1 MNCGYCVCVGVVF
14 MRYEHSLDSK
24 PLSLSAR
31 AGMEVSMNVVDLPL
45 NLAPCEVH
53 CFLDG

>member
-1 MNCGYCVCVGVVF
+1 MCVGVVF

-45 NLAPCEVH
+45 NLALCEVH